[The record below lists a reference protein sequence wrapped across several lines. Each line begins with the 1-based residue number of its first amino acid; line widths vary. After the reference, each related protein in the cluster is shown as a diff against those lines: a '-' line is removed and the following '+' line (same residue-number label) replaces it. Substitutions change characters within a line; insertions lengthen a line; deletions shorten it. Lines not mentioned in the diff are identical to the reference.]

1 MDKIKED
8 LTISGK
14 LDVPVTDFLTKLLL
28 KRVANEEIEFNMEVR
43 HGSIDVEFSVGF
55 SEDFNS
61 SLIASIIWEIAKSI
75 WRRMKKERRENAR
88 EPHPITIFSEKYNLE
103 GEIRGDETVKQMRDR
118 FRRLF

>member
-43 HGSIDVEFSVGF
+43 HGSIDV
-55 SEDFNS
+55 
-61 SLIASIIWEIAKSI
+61 AKSI